1 MTNYVTLRKIFLQFF
16 FILISQNDS
25 LSLYNSK
32 SEVVMGKV
40 EEKDSE
46 VNLEKEIDYPYSSA
60 KEVMLEVENNLIH
73 RFTSNIVIHSD
84 TIIQ

>member
-25 LSLYNSK
+25 RSHYNAK

-46 VNLEKEIDYPYSSA
+46 VNLEKEIDYPYS
-60 KEVMLEVENNLIH
+60 
-73 RFTSNIVIHSD
+73 
-84 TIIQ
+84 